1 MVGSQR
7 QWNLSREGRQV
18 IKITRPPGDD
28 LTRHRTAY
36 DGATS
41 GTGGPYGLP
50 PYPGPFTGC
59 VMVVGTGDFSVEQ
72 SRYP

>member
-36 DGATS
+36 DGATARS
-41 GTGGPYGLP
+41 TAGAMSTSRLDKASHGLRR
-50 PYPGPFTGC
+50 C
-59 VMVVGTGDFSVEQ
+59 DH
-72 SRYP
+72 